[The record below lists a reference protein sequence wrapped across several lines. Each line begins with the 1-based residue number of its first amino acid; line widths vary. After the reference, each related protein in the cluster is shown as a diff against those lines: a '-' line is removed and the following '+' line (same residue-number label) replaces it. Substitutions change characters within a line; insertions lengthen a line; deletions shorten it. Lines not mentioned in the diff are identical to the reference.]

1 MNKKIITLAL
11 ALALPLTVAAYPGGK
26 GGVEGHH
33 ANRVEHLA
41 KNLDLTPEQ
50 KTKVEAIFK
59 EQEEKLKIIHE
70 ETHKRLQEVLT
81 KEQITKLDELKKQ
94 RHEKWKNKLEAL
106 KDKITSEEKAPEQ
119 KK

>member
-11 ALALPLTVAAYPGGK
+11 ALALPLTVAAYPGDK
-26 GGVEGHH
+26 GDFEGHH
-33 ANRVEHLA
+33 ANRVERLT
-41 KNLDLTPEQ
+41 KNLELTPEQ

-59 EQEEKLKIIHE
+59 EQEEKLKIVHE

-81 KEQITKLDELKKQ
+81 KDQITKLDELKKQ
-94 RHEKWKNKLEAL
+94 RHDKWQKKQEAL
-106 KDKITSEEKAPEQ
+106 KDQKAPEQ

>member
-11 ALALPLTVAAYPGGK
+11 ALALPLTVAAFHGGN
-26 GGVEGHH
+26 GDFEGHR
-33 ANRVEHLA
+33 ANRVERLT

-59 EQEEKLKIIHE
+59 EQDEKFKIIHE
-70 ETHKRLQEVLT
+70 ETQKRLQEVLT
-81 KEQITKLDELKKQ
+81 KEQLTKFDELKKQ
-94 RHEKWKNKLEAL
+94 RHEKWQQKHEAL
-106 KDKITSEEKAPEQ
+106 KDQVTPEQ

>member
-11 ALALPLTVAAYPGGK
+11 ALALPLTVAAYPGDK
-26 GGVEGHH
+26 GDFEGHH
-33 ANRVEHLA
+33 ANRVERLT
-41 KNLDLTPEQ
+41 KNLELTPEQ

-59 EQEEKLKIIHE
+59 EQEEKLKIVHE

-81 KEQITKLDELKKQ
+81 KEQITKLDDLKKQ
-94 RHEKWKNKLEAL
+94 RHEKWKNKLESL
-106 KDKITSEEKAPEQ
+106 KDKIAPEQ

>member
-11 ALALPLTVAAYPGGK
+11 ALALPLTVAAYPGDK
-26 GGVEGHH
+26 GGFEGHH
-33 ANRVEHLA
+33 ANRVERLT
-41 KNLDLTPEQ
+41 KNLDLTTEQ

-81 KEQITKLDELKKQ
+81 KDQITKLDELKKQ
-94 RHEKWKNKLEAL
+94 RHETWQKKREAL
-106 KDKITSEEKAPEQ
+106 KDQKAPEQ

>member
-1 MNKKIITLAL
+1 MNKKTIILAL
-11 ALALPLTVAAYPGGK
+11 TLALPLTATAFPGDK
-26 GGVEGHH
+26 GDFEGHH
-33 ANRVEHLA
+33 GNRVERLT
-41 KNLDLTPEQ
+41 KQLDLTAEQ

-59 EQEEKLKIIHE
+59 EQEEKLKVIHE

-81 KEQITKLDELKKQ
+81 KEQITKLDDLKKQ